1 MKFKKIASL
10 VLSATMI
17 AALAG
22 CGQTAAPAAQPAEQ
36 AEEAAAE
43 TAEVVEEAVEEEA
56 AAAEEAVEEVA
67 EEAAATA
74 EAATEEIDYASIP
87 QSVKGDVV
95 TLKFNFVKT
104 SSDPE
109 YGWYAKY
116 FNDIYEATNHEVGY
130 ELYPSEALGGS
141 ADVLEMAANGEDVVQ
156 DCDFSYLATYVPD
169 IAVAMSPYLIQE
181 PEQIVKLWKSEVGQE
196 WEKSLEEKG
205 LHFLDI
211 HYFGTRNLIC
221 NKEVH
226 NRADMASLKIR
237 CAATPMWNE
246 VVRVL
251 GGNATNTAWSET
263 YQALSQG
270 VADGAESPYGLLYSS
285 KLYEPCK
292 YIINTNHLVAATTV
306 VMSQA
311 TFEKLSP
318 EAQKAL
324 DEVATDFAVTQ
335 IDRVNKVTE
344 EYKTKLEAEGVTF
357 IDIDKAEFIEAA
369 QDTPNYF
376 PEWSEGLYERVQ
388 NAIK

>member
-1 MKFKKIASL
+1 MNFKRIASI

-22 CGQTAAPAAQPAEQ
+22 CGAPAAAPAAQEQ
-36 AEEAAAE
+36 AEKVEEAAAE
-43 TAEVVEEAVEEEA
+43 QVEEVEEAVEE
-56 AAAEEAVEEVA
+56 AVEE
-67 EEAAATA
+67 TA
-74 EAATEEIDYASIP
+74 EEIDYAAIP

-156 DCDFSYLATYVPD
+156 DCDFSYVATYVPD
-169 IAVAMSPYLIQE
+169 IAVGMAPYLIQE

-196 WEKSLEEKG
+196 WEKALEEKG

-270 VADGAESPYGLLYSS
+270 VADGAES
-285 KLYEPCK
+285 
-292 YIINTNHLVAATTV
+292 
-306 VMSQA
+306 
-311 TFEKLSP
+311 
-318 EAQKAL
+318 
-324 DEVATDFAVTQ
+324 
-335 IDRVNKVTE
+335 
-344 EYKTKLEAEGVTF
+344 
-357 IDIDKAEFIEAA
+357 
-369 QDTPNYF
+369 
-376 PEWSEGLYERVQ
+376 
-388 NAIK
+388 

>member
-1 MKFKKIASL
+1 MKFKKIASI
-10 VLSATMI
+10 VLSATII

-36 AEEAAAE
+36 AAE
-43 TAEVVEEAVEEEA
+43 QVEAVEEA
-56 AAAEEAVEEVA
+56 AEEVA
-67 EEAAATA
+67 EEATEEATEAVEDAAA
-74 EAATEEIDYASIP
+74 AVEEAAEEIDYASIP
-87 QSVKGDVV
+87 QSIKGDVV

-196 WEKSLEEKG
+196 WEKGLEEKG

-226 NRADMASLKIR
+226 TRDDMKSLKIR

-324 DEVATDFAVTQ
+324 DEVATNFAETQ

-344 EYKTKLEAEGVTF
+344 EYKQKLEDEGVTF
-357 IDIDKAEFIEAA
+357 IDIDKTEFIEAA

>member
-1 MKFKKIASL
+1 MKFAKMVSF
-10 VLSATMI
+10 VMS
-17 AALAG
+17 AALLAG
-22 CGQTAAPAAQPAEQ
+22 AAVLPVSA
-36 AEEAAAE
+36 
-43 TAEVVEEAVEEEA
+43 
-56 AAAEEAVEEVA
+56 
-67 EEAAATA
+67 
-74 EAATEEIDYASIP
+74 EEIDYSSIP

-130 ELYPSEALGGS
+130 ELYPSEALGTS
-141 ADVLEMAANGEDVVQ
+141 ADVLEMASYGEDVVQ
-156 DCDFSYLATYVPD
+156 DCDFSWVASYVPD
-169 IAVAMSPYLIQE
+169 ISVGMAPYLIQK

-196 WEKSLEEKG
+196 WEAALEEKG

-226 NRADMASLKIR
+226 SREDMSSLKIR

-311 TFEKLSP
+311 TYEKLSP
-318 EAQKAL
+318 EAQAAL
-324 DEVATDFAVTQ
+324 DEVATNFAETQ
-335 IDRVNKVTE
+335 IERVNKVTE
-344 EYKTKLEAEGVTF
+344 EYAQKLADEGVTF
-357 IDIDKAEFIEAA
+357 IDIDKTEFIEAA
-369 QDTPNYF
+369 QDTPDYF

-388 NAIK
+388 AAIAD